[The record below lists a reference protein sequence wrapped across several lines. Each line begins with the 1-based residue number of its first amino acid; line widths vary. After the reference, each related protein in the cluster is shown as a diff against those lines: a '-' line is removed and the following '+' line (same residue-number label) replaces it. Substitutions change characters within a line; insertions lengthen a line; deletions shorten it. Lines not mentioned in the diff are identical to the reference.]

1 MVLCKSNFL
10 DKNSKFLSKNK
21 RFENSNCFLKKLYFY
36 KAPLILCLGKFIK
49 ILLKM
54 LAVGWSREFKD
65 GDNIHVSLK
74 NNEIV
79 WEKTN

>member
-1 MVLCKSNFL
+1 MEMLVLCKSNFL

-54 LAVGWSREFKD
+54 LAVGWSRL
-65 GDNIHVSLK
+65 IHEMLVPKKLFSGY
-74 NNEIV
+74 IY
-79 WEKTN
+79 